1 MTDHVELYARRIAEL
16 EQLVDAHVESGSLD
30 EGNGSIFD
38 GIIDAWLEDELMR
51 VAQLHD
57 DDALGRTT
65 AAERLA
71 QRRAAT
77 RERRVRRQERR
88 DERRRVRAD
97 EVSAFRGE
105 VDTARSDASS
115 TRRSRRQER
124 AEASRRRLDAAR
136 EQLDVSRAHLI
147 GAAVS
152 IVDDGALSVPQPSST
167 QHEDAATD
175 DRAAEKVA

>member
-51 VAQLHD
+51 VEQLHA
-57 DDALGRTT
+57 DDALTRIT

-88 DERRRVRAD
+88 SARRRARAD
-97 EVSAFRGE
+97 EVSAFRDE
-105 VDTARSDASS
+105 VDTALGDVSS

-136 EQLDVSRAHLI
+136 EQLEVSRAQLT
-147 GAAVS
+147 GAAVA
-152 IVDDGALSVPQPSST
+152 IVADGPLAVAQSAPT
-167 QHEDAATD
+167 QHDDASTD
-175 DRAAEKVA
+175 DRTAEKVA